1 MFGTMQRVVMIDGDT
16 TEPFN
21 VETGVAQG
29 AVTSPFLY
37 ACFINGLLE
46 ELNASGLGVAIAEVH
61 IAGLAYADDIVLTA
75 ATADNL
81 RKMLDLLTEYARR
94 WRFEYNPS
102 KSNVIAY
109 GTKRQVAEVDAERFT
124 LGGADVAV
132 VRDYKYLGCEMSG
145 LVGRGGAVIDR
156 LARTARFK
164 ASDLSGPCG
173 CRYRGVHV
181 AKSLKLWEA
190 YARPVIEYAAEV
202 WRPTKAQAKKLERTV
217 CDFARH
223 ALGVDTRTGNDF
235 LLTELGLVSPAARRE
250 ELKLRFFRHLC
261 TAEPERA
268 LSKVFRRRCE
278 QVKEGGAKGS
288 LCAEYRDLLLK
299 HDFGPQWENLP
310 AEPREWTDWDTRVHK
325 VVALRDLANRKV
337 RLTERESMERYLTIK
352 PMDKPS
358 RSAYLYGRGLG
369 VWLKLRLRADN
380 LPLMTVLA
388 RTSTPRMTT
397 HCARCALC
405 ATGASEDVQHF
416 LTECPAL
423 QPEREKL
430 WADMVQAVRPST
442 EESMLA
448 RRMCGVA
455 EGSDNTAKLGILL
468 DSHEE
473 PTTSSEE
480 ERRHRRAALAQVDT
494 IAKREVDRV
503 ARAYFVRVWHR
514 RAELLGGVPS
524 LDNRGYKM
532 VLGVLRPDG
541 RCASWV
547 DAAHTVV

>member
-1 MFGTMQRVVMIDGDT
+1 MIDGDT

-202 WRPTKAQAKKLERTV
+202 WQPTKAQAKKLERTV

-235 LLTELGLVSPAARRE
+235 LLTELGLIIIIII
-250 ELKLRFFRHLC
+250 
-261 TAEPERA
+261 
-268 LSKVFRRRCE
+268 SKV
-278 QVKEGGAKGS
+278 
-288 LCAEYRDLLLK
+288 
-299 HDFGPQWENLP
+299 
-310 AEPREWTDWDTRVHK
+310 
-325 VVALRDLANRKV
+325 
-337 RLTERESMERYLTIK
+337 
-352 PMDKPS
+352 
-358 RSAYLYGRGLG
+358 
-369 VWLKLRLRADN
+369 
-380 LPLMTVLA
+380 
-388 RTSTPRMTT
+388 
-397 HCARCALC
+397 
-405 ATGASEDVQHF
+405 
-416 LTECPAL
+416 
-423 QPEREKL
+423 
-430 WADMVQAVRPST
+430 
-442 EESMLA
+442 
-448 RRMCGVA
+448 
-455 EGSDNTAKLGILL
+455 NTA
-468 DSHEE
+468 
-473 PTTSSEE
+473 
-480 ERRHRRAALAQVDT
+480 
-494 IAKREVDRV
+494 
-503 ARAYFVRVWHR
+503 Y
-514 RAELLGGVPS
+514 
-524 LDNRGYKM
+524 RGPRW
-532 VLGVLRPDG
+532 GS
-541 RCASWV
+541 A
-547 DAAHTVV
+547 

>member
-1 MFGTMQRVVMIDGDT
+1 MQRVVMIDGDT

-223 ALGVDTRTGNDF
+223 ALGST
-235 LLTELGLVSPAARRE
+235 L
-250 ELKLRFFRHLC
+250 
-261 TAEPERA
+261 
-268 LSKVFRRRCE
+268 
-278 QVKEGGAKGS
+278 
-288 LCAEYRDLLLK
+288 
-299 HDFGPQWENLP
+299 
-310 AEPREWTDWDTRVHK
+310 
-325 VVALRDLANRKV
+325 
-337 RLTERESMERYLTIK
+337 
-352 PMDKPS
+352 
-358 RSAYLYGRGLG
+358 GRGTTSCSRNWG
-369 VWLKLRLRADN
+369 WSRPRRG
-380 LPLMTVLA
+380 A
-388 RTSTPRMTT
+388 RSSSFDSFATSVPQNPSGRSPKSF
-397 HCARCALC
+397 AA
-405 ATGASEDVQHF
+405 GAS
-416 LTECPAL
+416 
-423 QPEREKL
+423 R
-430 WADMVQAVRPST
+430 
-442 EESMLA
+442 
-448 RRMCGVA
+448 
-455 EGSDNTAKLGILL
+455 
-468 DSHEE
+468 
-473 PTTSSEE
+473 
-480 ERRHRRAALAQVDT
+480 
-494 IAKREVDRV
+494 
-503 ARAYFVRVWHR
+503 
-514 RAELLGGVPS
+514 
-524 LDNRGYKM
+524 
-532 VLGVLRPDG
+532 
-541 RCASWV
+541 
-547 DAAHTVV
+547 